1 VGRQVNSLR
10 RLALIVALTLA
21 CAILPTP
28 ALGAPPGIT
37 IPPKIDHAAKTI
49 TFEVKLFLYP
59 ACAYPPNCP
68 VTQKI
73 VEDISSNIND
83 AWNNGLKFKCYTIV
97 IDLRI
102 TRGDSRDGLVDEVG
116 ARIDVSPAPIQ
127 SQVST
132 VDGGPWDAS
141 GPSDRSLP
149 TNDGQTIWGSP
160 PMSANTYAHEFG
172 HVLGLD
178 DGYTEVNGD
187 AVDRP
192 GAPLDLM
199 NSGMHESNAIS
210 QETIDRL
217 IGRAG
222 ITESDLHCDLG
233 WNVTI
238 VWTDVYDGIF
248 DTITF
253 DGIVDTVPL
262 GPEYAGISLIGE
274 GTASGSR
281 AGWKAC
287 NPGIDVIPSG
297 TVPAT
302 FLGILDGPNLTV
314 SAFANLNTTLTG
326 ISTSQFTVDITDGT
340 PQTVGVDLGPPRG
353 TLCPH
358 TSYGGATIT
367 PVQSFPP

>member
-1 VGRQVNSLR
+1 MGRQMNGAR
-10 RLALIVALTLA
+10 RLVLAAALS
-21 CAILPTP
+21 ILSTVLPAPTVS
-28 ALGAPPGIT
+28 ASPGIT
-37 IPPKIDHAAKTI
+37 MAPKIDHAAKTI

-68 VTQKI
+68 VPREVADEI
-73 VEDISSNIND
+73 LSNVNA

-97 IDLRI
+97 VDLRI
-102 TRGDSRDGLVDEVG
+102 TRGELRDGLVDEVG
-116 ARIDVSPAPIQ
+116 VRIDVSPAPIQ

-132 VDGGPWDAS
+132 VDGGPWDS
-141 GPSDRSLP
+141 SDPSDRELP
-149 TNDGQTIWGSP
+149 TNDGQTIWGSEP
-160 PMSANTYAHEFG
+160 LNTHTYAHELG

-178 DGYTEVNGD
+178 DGDTIVDKKY
-187 AVDRP
+187 VDRP
-192 GAPLDLM
+192 GAPHDLM
-199 NSGMHESNAIS
+199 STGMLKSNAIS
-210 QETIDRL
+210 QKTIDRL

-222 ITESDLHCDLG
+222 ITEADLHCDLG

-238 VWTDVYDGIF
+238 VWTDLYDGVL

-253 DGIVDTVPL
+253 DGVVDTVPL
-262 GPEYAGISLIGE
+262 GDDFIGISLIGE

-287 NPGIDVIPSG
+287 NPGVDVIPSG

-302 FLGILDGPNLTV
+302 FLGILDGQNLTV
-314 SAFANLNTTLTG
+314 SAFANLDTTLTG
-326 ISTSQFTVDITDGT
+326 ISTSQFTFDITAGT
-340 PQTVGVDLGPPRG
+340 PQTVGFDLGPPRG

-367 PVQSFPP
+367 PVQSSPP